1 MSAGRYPLY
10 IEQGASLDFEV
21 QYLDSEG
28 NPVDL
33 SGYSARMQIRPST
46 NSSTVYV
53 TLSSSLQ
60 PDGTGLN
67 LSGSHSLK
75 PPTSGSI
82 GVFISSCTS
91 SLLTF
96 NDAVY
101 DLELFVPYDG
111 GCNYV
116 TRLIQGPVRLSQ
128 EVTRWAI

>member
-46 NSSTVYV
+46 DSSTIYV

-82 GVFISSCTS
+82 GIFISSCTS
-91 SLLTF
+91 SVFNF

-111 GCNYV
+111 GCSYV
-116 TRLIQGPVRLSQ
+116 TRLIQGPVRLSK
-128 EVTRWAI
+128 EVTR